1 MYLQYKQRNFKVWLQ
16 DIGHLTGSKATNN
29 LLWIPASI
37 GKGYFF
43 ADSIDR
49 TFSFG
54 IFNAELNT
62 DFTLHRIS
70 NKQEGLLIFF
80 NQTQVAN
87 ALHVKNK
94 KATFTHKA
102 PTNTNN
108 IFLSSTNTELEV
120 RYSTGSKIKR
130 LGIYLTPKWLSVHLN
145 EDVKKRIDQL
155 TSQGVLLIDKMII
168 DEQTNRSLEEIFTVA
183 MNGQQQSAQLKT
195 MIFSLMD
202 DFFKNYLK
210 EQSVMNLQTVIPEA
224 DLIKLKSIE
233 DLLKEDLDS
242 FPPIQKLAVIAQMCG
257 TKLKQRFKQVYG
269 CPLYEYYNRNRLE
282 KAKGFLA
289 NGVSPKEAGLRIG
302 FSDVSNFTKAFKKE
316 YGFTPGHLYE
326 RSAQKQ

>member
-87 ALHVKNK
+87 ALQVKNK

-102 PTNTNN
+102 PTYTNN

-183 MNGQQQSAQLKT
+183 LNGQQQSAQLKT

-224 DLIKLKSIE
+224 DLIKLKPIE
-233 DLLKEDLDS
+233 HLLKEDLDS

-316 YGFTPGHLYE
+316 YGFTPGLLYE